1 MNSIPWI
8 DRNSRPIAASL
19 LGLGLLL
26 RAAWALLR
34 PASGASGEASNV
46 AVAIALGRGFS
57 DAYRPGQGYTAH
69 LLPISPSIAGFI
81 YSLFGIR
88 TPLSEFILACWC
100 IGLVLGSFALYYR
113 AFGRLG
119 VARPALLGALAFLC
133 LMPTYV
139 GQESADF
146 RVWEGGLAVFL
157 MALFLD
163 RLVAA
168 EMTAPPRR
176 SALIILAAIIGLL
189 FFVNPPLGIAAGCC
203 AAIFALH
210 RLPLRETL
218 IAAAATIFF
227 VALFVVPWAIRND
240 ARLGAPILLRSN
252 TGLELAI
259 ANHPAAVSSADE
271 GRVFI
276 ERLAEIHPINA
287 PGYQRM
293 QAAGGEVAYA
303 QVLGDETRRWI
314 WSHKADTLR
323 LAARHVRQVY
333 APEPWQFA
341 TWGTR
346 QYPGVR
352 AALASLVGVG
362 GLLGILL
369 ALVRRRRG
377 WAYLAI
383 LALLPAIE
391 LCLFQPVP
399 RYTYL
404 IYGLLAFCGADLL
417 WSLFGKARG
426 RAISATAS
434 P

>member
-1 MNSIPWI
+1 MNLVHWV

-19 LGLGLLL
+19 LAIGLLL

-34 PASGASGEASNV
+34 PDSGASGEASNV

-69 LLPISPSIAGFI
+69 LLPISPSIAGFV

-88 TPLSEFILACWC
+88 SPLSEFILACWC

-119 VARPALLGALAFLC
+119 VARLARLGALAFLC
-133 LMPTYV
+133 LMPTYI
-139 GQESADF
+139 GSESADF
-146 RVWEGGLAVFL
+146 RVWEGGLAAFL
-157 MALFLD
+157 LALFLD
-163 RLVAA
+163 RLLAA
-168 EMTAPPRR
+168 ETMVEPRR
-176 SALIILAAIIGLL
+176 SKLIVLAAIIGLL
-189 FFVNPPLGIAAGCC
+189 FFVNPPLGIASGAC
-203 AAIFALH
+203 AAVFALR
-210 RLPLRETL
+210 RLSVRETVV
-218 IAAAATIFF
+218 AGAATVLF
-227 VALFVVPWAIRND
+227 VALFVVPWAIRNE
-240 ARLGAPILLRSN
+240 ARLGTPILLRSN

-259 ANHPAAVSSADE
+259 ANHPAAVSSADQ

-276 ERLAEIHPINA
+276 DRLSEIHPINA
-287 PGYQRM
+287 PGYARM

-303 QVLGDETRRWI
+303 RLLGDETRRWM

-352 AALASLVGVG
+352 AALASFVGVG

-369 ALVRRRRG
+369 ALVRRRRA

-404 IYGLLAFCGADLL
+404 IYGLLAFCAADLI
-417 WSLFGKARG
+417 WSLLGKARG
-426 RAISATAS
+426 QAVNAPAS